1 MRAGELVKSTEPVT
15 STETVQVETQTT
27 ASRVTVT
34 REAVFLSGPD
44 ESSRDAQTS
53 ILITD
58 PRVRRAD
65 RKQRGQRQREQRL
78 RRGRVE
84 GARKLVASGATWRGA
99 AACLDVSERTLR
111 HWRSRQRLGVTS
123 NKPRG
128 RPVLATTVGE
138 RHEVFRFLE
147 GVTGPMIGLPTLG
160 ALFPQVPRVVL
171 SAMLIR
177 YRRWWRNKHAVHGH
191 RLTWHLPGTVWAMDF
206 TKTQHPI
213 DGITQIIFTVR
224 DLASHYHLCWV
235 PVADEKAETVI
246 PILHG
251 LFDRHGPPLVL
262 KSDNGSAF
270 IAENAL
276 EMLRDWCV
284 LALFSPP
291 RLPKYNGAL
300 ERSNTTLK
308 VYTHT
313 SAVSDGHPFRW
324 TSDNLAQAV
333 IVANEFTR
341 PWGAKGETPA
351 ERWRSRAAIS
361 GDERLQ
367 ILDLVQQQRPV
378 AHDDLGFGDEL
389 SASDR
394 RAVDRM
400 AIARALQQLG
410 HLTATPIRRSARKPK
425 RPDSE
430 HRERWFEQRP
440 GASSATQSTASTV
453 RDTKTDPSAREKN
466 QKKTLAQNNAGATM
480 PACPAVSASSAAAPH
495 DLPPKQ
501 CMRAIFTW
509 LRRPIT
515 LLVSLAKAAR
525 IS

>member
-1 MRAGELVKSTEPVT
+1 
-15 STETVQVETQTT
+15 
-27 ASRVTVT
+27 
-34 REAVFLSGPD
+34 
-44 ESSRDAQTS
+44 
-53 ILITD
+53 
-58 PRVRRAD
+58 
-65 RKQRGQRQREQRL
+65 
-78 RRGRVE
+78 
-84 GARKLVASGATWRGA
+84 
-99 AACLDVSERTLR
+99 
-111 HWRSRQRLGVTS
+111 
-123 NKPRG
+123 
-128 RPVLATTVGE
+128 
-138 RHEVFRFLE
+138 
-147 GVTGPMIGLPTLG
+147 
-160 ALFPQVPRVVL
+160 
-171 SAMLIR
+171 
-177 YRRWWRNKHAVHGH
+177 
-191 RLTWHLPGTVWAMDF
+191 
-206 TKTQHPI
+206 
-213 DGITQIIFTVR
+213 
-224 DLASHYHLCWV
+224 
-235 PVADEKAETVI
+235 
-246 PILHG
+246 
-251 LFDRHGPPLVL
+251 
-262 KSDNGSAF
+262 
-270 IAENAL
+270 
-276 EMLRDWCV
+276 MLRDWCV

-324 TSDNLAQAV
+324 TSDDLAQAV

-430 HRERWFEQRP
+430 HREHWFEQRTRDSN
-440 GASSATQSTASTV
+440 AIQSTAAVS
-453 RDTKTDPSAREKN
+453 RDTRTDPPSHE
-466 QKKTLAQNNAGATM
+466 KKTLARIDQGVTM
-480 PACPAVSASSAAAPH
+480 PACPAVSAPSAAAPH